1 MVKRPNFKDPLT
13 IWKPFKAKAQLA
25 HILETAH
32 TRLVLLGVLFVGIFG
47 GICWRLVDLGIRS
60 SSMEETACL
69 NKSFSLPRND
79 FVDRKG
85 QLLATSLKTFSLY
98 ADPKVILNIS
108 EATSQIRKLFPHLNA
123 ESLKQ
128 KLASPKRFVWIARHL
143 TPGLYQKVLHLGVP
157 GLYVIKD
164 QKRVYPHGSL
174 FSHVLG
180 LTSVDHHGLSG
191 LEKGMQPLLQQQDAP
206 VRLSVDVR
214 LQHVMW
220 EEIQAAIDA
229 FQAKGGNGVLVK
241 VKTGEV
247 LAMVSLPDFDLNK
260 PSQANV
266 DAFFNRNTTGVYEF
280 GSILKIHNTAMVL
293 ENGIANL
300 NSHYDASCPLPVG
313 RFLVTDFKGKNRP
326 LSVLEAFIFSSN
338 IANAKMALHA
348 GAQAQRAFFKK
359 LGFFEPVKIELPET
373 GAPLVPSM
381 QMWRE
386 PTVITASYG
395 YGISV
400 TSLHIAQSI
409 AAILDGHKRPLTFSL
424 VTDPCNVPAEQV
436 VSEKTALAMR
446 HLLRLAVLEG
456 QAKKAAVEGYAVG
469 GKTGTANLK
478 EKGRYRQKNNLTSFV
493 GAFPIDDPEYILL
506 VTLDRPQPNSSTY
519 GYATAGW
526 IAAPLGAK
534 IIERCVSLLG
544 LAPESEAIGP
554 KLPNL
559 YEAAAAPDAPLRDV
573 NFIIQANALEDEAL
587 D

>member
-1 MVKRPNFKDPLT
+1 MMMKRPNSRDPLA
-13 IWKPFKAKAQLA
+13 IWKPFRAKAQWTHVLA
-25 HILETAH
+25 TAR
-32 TRLVLLGVLFVGIFG
+32 TRLGLLGVLFALVFAGIG
-47 GICWRLVDLGIRS
+47 WRLVELGVRATS
-60 SSMEETACL
+60 VEEAVCET
-69 NKSFSLPRND
+69 KSFSLPRND
-79 FVDRKG
+79 FVDRNG
-85 QLLATSLKTFSLY
+85 LLLATSLKTFSLY
-98 ADPKVILNIS
+98 ADPKVILNVS
-108 EATSQIRKLFPHLNA
+108 EAATQIWKLFPHLNLA
-123 ESLKQ
+123 SLQQ

-143 TPGLYQKVLHLGVP
+143 TPALYQKVLHLGVP

-180 LTSVDHHGLSG
+180 LTSVDHQGLSG
-191 LEKGMQPLLQQQDAP
+191 LEKGMQPLLQQQDVP

-220 EEIQAAIDA
+220 EEIQSTIDA
-229 FQAKGGNGVLVK
+229 FQAKGGNGVLIK

-266 DAFFNRNTTGVYEF
+266 EAFFNRNTTGVYEF

-300 NSHYDASCPLPVG
+300 NSHYDATSPLPVG
-313 RFLVTDFKGKNRP
+313 RFLVTDFKGKKRS

-348 GAQAQRAFFKK
+348 GAQTQRAFFKK
-359 LGFFEPVKIELPET
+359 LGFFEPVRIELPEV
-373 GAPLVPSM
+373 GSPLAPSTEL
-381 QMWRE
+381 WRD

-409 AAILDGHKRPLTFSL
+409 AAILDGYKRPLTFSL
-424 VTDPCNVPAEQV
+424 VTDPCKVPAERV
-436 VSEKTALAMR
+436 VSEKTAQAMR
-446 HLLRLAVLEG
+446 HLLRLAVVEG

-493 GAFPIDDPEYILL
+493 GAFPIDDPDYILL
-506 VTLDRPQPNSSTY
+506 VTLDRPQPNASTY

-534 IIERCVSLLG
+534 IIKRCVTLLG
-544 LAPESEAIGP
+544 LAPEVEQAPDSGSFTI
-554 KLPNL
+554 
-559 YEAAAAPDAPLRDV
+559 YEAASDLPVRDV
-573 NFIIQANALEDEAL
+573 NFFIQSHALADEAL